1 MTVTWTRQSCDSFSG
16 MSSHFHKFRAI
27 LKAGALRKIQFQ
39 IHPASKQSPV
49 KLTNLETIKRL
60 PKPTDQIV
68 ENPGQQEHVRKQAKR
83 IQKKI
88 SMMQLKSK
96 RRNEFRKVT
105 DYPDDLM

>member
-1 MTVTWTRQSCDSFSG
+1 

-27 LKAGALRKIQFQ
+27 LKTGPLRKVQFK
-39 IHPASKQSPV
+39 IHPVLKQSPA
-49 KLTNLETIKRL
+49 KLVNLEIIKRL
-60 PKPTDQIV
+60 PKLTERIV

-83 IQKKI
+83 IQKTI
-88 SMMQLKSK
+88 SMIQLRTK